1 MHQPGKNIVYYQQKK
16 VWLHAFSHFDSIH
29 DYTERLNT
37 VQSCTTVQSSPG
49 LRYLQFLWG
58 VNVFADFIPKTGC
71 WIRQCWFYWP
81 LTSESLIYLCKLTR
95 HRRGADT
102 TRSFFRSCV
111 SCYFL
116 SVFGVAMASVL
127 QYFSGQQ
134 NSERRDSIYN
144 NSKPIVTFMKV
155 WLRCRLFCDLCGQ

>member
-1 MHQPGKNIVYYQQKK
+1 MEECFVVIQKHCIDLDDANK
-16 VWLHAFSHFDSIH
+16 FNAKF
-29 DYTERLNT
+29 
-37 VQSCTTVQSSPG
+37 QCTTQS
-49 LRYLQFLWG
+49 YLHFLWG

-81 LTSESLIYLCKLTR
+81 SPSESLIYLIIQINPPPS
-95 HRRGADT
+95 RGGHHPIL
-102 TRSFFRSCV
+102 FPILCFLF
-111 SCYFL
+111 FL

-134 NSERRDSIYN
+134 NTERTDSIYN

-155 WLRCRLFCDLCGQ
+155 WFRCRLFCDLCGQ